1 MADSEARGA
10 ATHGGQLHPVDPDF
24 QDPDQRPRGNG
35 DTEGNPLAGFN
46 SIDSTLTG
54 TSRSP
59 SNSQPWRTTRQVGFE
74 TSADTGCARSFNSCP
89 SRFGRT
95 PVVFTPI

>member
-59 SNSQPWRTTRQVGFE
+59 SNSQPWRTTRQVGLE